1 MSPPS
6 KETWAIVSRG
16 DSPRVIL
23 PFKSKEEAETYYKD
37 RYNFGGL
44 PVAFVK
50 TEGLVGIPGAID
62 AIVPE
67 ADPAPGA
74 FDPVSGAV
82 TLPVPAP
89 KPEKKPPGPAQ

>member
-16 DSPRVIL
+16 DSPRVIV
-23 PFKSKEEAETYYKD
+23 PFKSKEEAETYYRD
-37 RYNFGGL
+37 RNNLDGL

-50 TEGLVGIPGAID
+50 TEALISIPSAS
-62 AIVPE
+62 
-67 ADPAPGA
+67 DPAPGA

-89 KPEKKPPGPAQ
+89 TPEKKPPGPAQ